1 MIHAT
6 SRLCFDSLSCH
17 SFFKTPASYNFN
29 STFTMAHNPKKL
41 LRQQNVFPIIYGS
54 GYGYNTESSSGSTS
68 RSSSGS
74 GSGSAAGPGTSDDV
88 ETVVCYSFLMLQQNL

>member
-1 MIHAT
+1 
-6 SRLCFDSLSCH
+6 
-17 SFFKTPASYNFN
+17 
-29 STFTMAHNPKKL
+29 MAHNPKKL